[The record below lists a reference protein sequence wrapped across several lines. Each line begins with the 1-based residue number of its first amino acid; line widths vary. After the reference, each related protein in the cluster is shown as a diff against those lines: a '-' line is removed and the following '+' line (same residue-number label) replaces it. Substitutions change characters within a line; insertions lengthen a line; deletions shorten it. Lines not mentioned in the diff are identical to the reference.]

1 MSRKRV
7 AKLMRESGLSGVN
20 RRKKRGTTRRDR
32 NARPAPDLV
41 DREFAAQAPD
51 RLWVAD
57 VTYVPTLAGF
67 LYQAVVLDVFS
78 RRIVGWSMD
87 SRLKA
92 ELVLDALDMAVARRR
107 PGKGLIH
114 HSDQASQYTSLRF
127 GRRCRDLGIALSMGS
142 VGGCFDS
149 AMAESFF
156 ASLECELIDRTTFRN
171 RAEAK
176 GEIFRYVEGWYNLR
190 RRHSGISHQSPAN
203 FEKAYYEAA

>member
-7 AKLMRESGLSGVN
+7 ARLMRESGLSGVS

-41 DREFAAQAPD
+41 DREFAAQAPG

-67 LYQAVVLDVFS
+67 LYLAVVLDVFS

-107 PGKGLIH
+107 PGKGLVY
-114 HSDQASQYTSLRF
+114 HSDQGSQYTSLRF

-142 VGGCFDS
+142 VGGCFDN

-156 ASLECELIDRTTFRN
+156 ASLECELIDRTTFRS

-176 GEIFRYVEGWYNLR
+176 GEIFRYVEG
-190 RRHSGISHQSPAN
+190 
-203 FEKAYYEAA
+203 